1 LVIDPEGDFVL
12 AAIDIHKAV
21 FQAAVLDPASGEIAE
36 ERFKASREALV
47 AWIERCSGALDVVAI
62 EATTGWRWVARELR
76 AHGIEVR
83 LTDPGQASALQGN
96 RKRAKT
102 DRLDA
107 RWLVLLLARE
117 LLPDAWLPP
126 EDIQRLR
133 DQTRLRKA
141 LTDDHTRWAQRLH
154 ALLVHEGWPCSR
166 GSLLTD
172 KGRRWVAGIRLH
184 PTARAQIDTM
194 LAVMATLSHEIDLI
208 DCGLGRQAKI
218 DPRLRELQQI
228 YGIGP
233 TSRAPSWPRSAT
245 RPGSAARARSSA
257 PPALTPSSGSRPTSA
272 VADTSPSRERPI
284 CAGRSS
290 RPPNTRAARPAP
302 TTSSTAATTATP
314 AQTRPPSPSRARSAS
329 APSTSCAPSRPPAPE
344 HGRRA
349 RGRRPPNRMTVG
361 RGELL
366 LRPGRSPRSPR

>member
-1 LVIDPEGDFVL
+1 ML

-21 FQAAVLDPASGEIAE
+21 FQAAVLNADNGEITE
-36 ERFKASREALV
+36 ERFKASRKALTV
-47 AWIERCSGALDVVAI
+47 WIAKWHGQITVVAL
-62 EATTGWRWVARELR
+62 EATTGWRWVARELQAR
-76 AHGIEVR
+76 GIEVR

-141 LTDDHTRWAQRLH
+141 LADDHTRWAQRLH

-172 KGRRWVAGIRLH
+172 TGRRWVAALRLH

-194 LAVMATLSHEIDLI
+194 LAVMATISHQIDLI
-208 DCGLGRQAKI
+208 DCGLRRDAKT
-218 DPRLRELQQI
+218 DPRLRALQHI

-233 TSRAPSWPRSAT
+233 ILACTILAEIGDAT
-245 RPGSAARARSSA
+245 RFRRARQVVRAAGLDPVVRESA
-257 PPALTPSSGSRPTSA
+257 DKRRRGHLAKQGAPNLRWALVEAAQHAHRR
-272 VADTSPSRERPI
+272 TSPDHELYRRHDGH
-284 CAGRSS
+284 AGANPATLSIARKIAK
-290 RPPNTRAARPAP
+290 RAFHVLRDLE
-302 TTSSTAATTATP
+302 ATTA
-314 AQTRPPSPSRARSAS
+314 
-329 APSTSCAPSRPPAPE
+329 
-344 HGRRA
+344 
-349 RGRRPPNRMTVG
+349 
-361 RGELL
+361 
-366 LRPGRSPRSPR
+366 